1 LSRNK
6 INTGSHVPKIQKRAV
21 KNTAIYTK
29 ILIFVTKNNGGSM
42 IHTFFKKSFGKKKI
56 TYGEF
61 VIDAEIICRF
71 IDTYTKAN
79 YHFGRTQHG
88 EKRLAKK
95 NITTIRDTDAV

>member
-42 IHTFFKKSFGKKKI
+42 IHTFFKKSFGKKKSLMENSSLTQKSYVDSSIRIQKQI
-56 TYGEF
+56 TILE
-61 VIDAEIICRF
+61 EH
-71 IDTYTKAN
+71 N
-79 YHFGRTQHG
+79 M
-88 EKRLAKK
+88 EKK
-95 NITTIRDTDAV
+95 D